1 MYTFILVRFE
11 IRVDREPKIYYFH
24 LHPFKHRFKYPP
36 KSSSER
42 GYSRFK
48 TSPPLPS
55 LETTRIQVDANCYI
69 RTRITRLRCSISFFR

>member
-24 LHPFKHRFKYPP
+24 PHPFKHRFKYPP

-48 TSPPLPS
+48 AKTSLPS
-55 LETTRIQVDANCYI
+55 PLSKPLGFKSMRIVIFERELLD
-69 RTRITRLRCSISFFR
+69 